1 MSRNPDG
8 AIPRPSLTLVVMGP
22 RFTRGRRRNMK
33 SVLDLRRQ
41 LAAFAASLIITRG
54 IVGVAGVTEL
64 LRRVELRQRSSL
76 VLAAVAAEVLSCR
89 SSPLKCQI
97 DLKAGGSDD
106 PPFPFSSV
114 RGERFP
120 DHAGSLG
127 AGGILRYWQL

>member
-1 MSRNPDG
+1 
-8 AIPRPSLTLVVMGP
+8 
-22 RFTRGRRRNMK
+22 
-33 SVLDLRRQ
+33 DLRRQ
-41 LAAFAASLIITRG
+41 LAAVRG
-54 IVGVAGVTEL
+54 ELHHHLLVQPHVHARGSAGVAGVTEL

-76 VLAAVAAEVLSCR
+76 VLAPVAAEVLSCR
-89 SSPLKCQI
+89 SSSLKCQI

-114 RGERFP
+114 RGERLS